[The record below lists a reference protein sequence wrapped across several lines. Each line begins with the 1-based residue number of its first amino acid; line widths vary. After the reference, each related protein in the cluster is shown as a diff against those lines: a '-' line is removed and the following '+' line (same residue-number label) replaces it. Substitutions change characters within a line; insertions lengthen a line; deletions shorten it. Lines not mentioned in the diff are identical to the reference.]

1 MKRRFAVAMSA
12 VLAASSTM
20 PVMAESETATE
31 FAPTTYVG
39 EFSVTSDGESML
51 FSVKAEQFAEDGV
64 SLSASVTLPAS
75 VTGEAEDATYGLED
89 VLRIVSGDLYI
100 NVSEI
105 CNVYESLSGS
115 SISSILGM
123 VGIDQDWVEIPAV
136 DIEAAQ
142 TEVESDFSVDSLTN
156 DLTALMNNFDVQ
168 TAEDGSTTVNFDGP
182 AVVAS
187 VQTVENL
194 WDTFAA
200 QILSAAGTVDASQV
214 TGAFSDYILAA
225 AEGINEA
232 DPNVSID
239 DAQAQILSIVDAV
252 VQQALSTFDITPLQT
267 EDGQKLSEQIQQM
280 LDEGATVNGTVT
292 VNADATMTQNVTVTK
307 DSDTVVMDASFDG
320 TNYNAVVTEN
330 GTEIANAN
338 VVLTAQENGFGID
351 ITANSDG
358 QSISS
363 NIAVTMLDNGVS
375 VSVTANEGQDA
386 FVASIT
392 SEDGVSVTDVE
403 APQATLLRDVVKN
416 VVKLFYVVSESET
429 VEEASTVVAE

>member
-12 VLAASSTM
+12 VLAASGTM

-75 VTGEAEDATYGLED
+75 ITGEAEDATYGLED

-105 CNVYESLSGS
+105 CSVYESLSGS

-136 DIEAAQ
+136 DFEAAQ

-168 TAEDGSTTVNFDGP
+168 TAEDGSTTINFDGP

-214 TGAFSDYILAA
+214 TGVFSDYILAA

-232 DPNVSID
+232 DPNVSVD

-252 VQQALSTFDITPLQT
+252 VQQALSTINITPLQT

-375 VSVTANEGQDA
+375 VAVTANGGQDA

-392 SEDGVSVTDVE
+392 SEDGVTVTDTE

-416 VVKLFYVVSESET
+416 VVKLFYVASESET
-429 VEEASTVVAE
+429 TEEASTVVAE

>member
-12 VLAASSTM
+12 VLAASSAM

-75 VTGEAEDATYGLED
+75 VTGEAEDAEYGLND

-100 NVSEI
+100 NVAEI
-105 CNVYESLSGS
+105 CSVYESLSGS

-136 DIEAAQ
+136 DFAAVQ
-142 TEVESDFSVDSLTN
+142 TEAESDFSVDSLTN

-168 TAEDGSTTVNFDGP
+168 TAEDGSTTVSFDGP

-194 WDTFAA
+194 WDTLAA
-200 QILSAAGTVDASQV
+200 QVLSASSTVDASQI
-214 TGAFSDYILAA
+214 TGVFSDYILAA

-232 DPNVSID
+232 DPDVSID
-239 DAQAQILSIVDAV
+239 DAQAQILSIVNTV
-252 VQQALSTFDITPLQT
+252 VQEALSTIDITPLQT

-292 VNADATMTQNVTVTK
+292 VNADATMTENVTVAK

-330 GTEIANAN
+330 GTEVAN
-338 VVLTAQENGFGID
+338 VNMVLTAQENGFGVD

-363 NIAVTMLDNGVS
+363 NIAITMLDNGVS
-375 VSVTANEGQDA
+375 AAVTANGGQDA
-386 FVASIT
+386 FVASFT
-392 SEDGVSVTDVE
+392 AEDGVTVTDVE

-416 VVKLFYVVSESET
+416 VVKLFYVASEAET
-429 VEEASTVVAE
+429 TEEVSTVVAE